1 MCLKPHYM
9 LLDAQSQRR
18 RIHHIR
24 RSLNLHTEKK
34 IREIEIGSS
43 FYTVELIYHYYFI
56 GKSWAQIK
64 YMLCKKAAIKP
75 SRQLQT
81 PVDNVAPNRDGARKN
96 LQLGLEIW

>member
-1 MCLKPHYM
+1 M
-9 LLDAQSQRR
+9 
-18 RIHHIR
+18 
-24 RSLNLHTEKK
+24 K

-43 FYTVELIYHYYFI
+43 FYTVEPLYHYYFI
-56 GKSWAQIK
+56 GKRWAQLN
-64 YMLCKKAAIKP
+64 YMQRKKAAIKP